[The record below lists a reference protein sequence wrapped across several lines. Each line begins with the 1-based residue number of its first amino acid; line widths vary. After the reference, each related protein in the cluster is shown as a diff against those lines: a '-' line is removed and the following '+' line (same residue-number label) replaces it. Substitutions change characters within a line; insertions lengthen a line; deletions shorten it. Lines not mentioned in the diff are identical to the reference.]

1 MRKTVKVARKQGC
14 AGGGHG
20 AIEAG
25 RICVIAYAPIRF
37 RAASAAGILTLPA
50 LPAPQWN
57 AVVALRTLLTRTL
70 ANPS

>member
-1 MRKTVKVARKQGC
+1 MRKAVKVARKQGC

-25 RICVIAYAPIRF
+25 RIWVIAYAPIRY
-37 RAASAAGILTLPA
+37 RAASADGILTLLA

-57 AVVALRTLLTRTL
+57 AVIATCTLLTRTL
-70 ANPS
+70 SNPS

>member
-1 MRKTVKVARKQGC
+1 MRKAVKVARKQEC

-25 RICVIAYAPIRF
+25 RIRGIAYATIRL

-50 LPAPQWN
+50 LPAPRWN
-57 AVVALRTLLTRTL
+57 AVVATYPLLTGTL
-70 ANPS
+70 ENPS

>member
-1 MRKTVKVARKQGC
+1 MRKAVKVALKPGG

-25 RICVIAYAPIRF
+25 WIRVIPYTPIRF

-50 LPAPQWN
+50 LPAPRWN
-57 AVVALRTLLTRTL
+57 AVVATYPLLTGTL
-70 ANPS
+70 ENPS